1 MFKAFIYTII
11 LASLQVFPL
20 CPVNY
25 AADETWDAMMD
36 GIKKYSSDR
45 KLREKFDALCR
56 ENETALIDGRIDT
69 GGGLYMIMDVPV
81 YRAPGNS
88 KITELA
94 HDAVVVL
101 TGASNELDGKTWK
114 EIEFLFISAHSKT
127 AISIDKAWVES
138 SNLKGNS

>member
-1 MFKAFIYTII
+1 MFKALVYTVIMV
-11 LASLQVFPL
+11 SLLVFPL

-25 AADETWDAMMD
+25 AADETWDVMMD

-45 KLREKFDALCR
+45 KLREQFDALCR
-56 ENETALIDGRIDT
+56 ENETASIDGRIDT

-81 YRAPGNS
+81 YRQPGKS

-101 TGASNELDGKTWK
+101 TGVSNEFDGKGWQ
-114 EIEFLFISAHSKT
+114 EIEFLFISAHSKN

-138 SNLKGNS
+138 SNLKE

>member
-1 MFKAFIYTII
+1 MFKAFIYTIM
-11 LASLQVFPL
+11 LASLQFFPL
-20 CPVNY
+20 CPVSY

-45 KLREKFDALCR
+45 KLREQFDALCR

-69 GGGLYMIMDVPV
+69 GGGLHMIMDVPV
-81 YRAPGNS
+81 YRQPGKS

-101 TGASNELDGKTWK
+101 TGASSELDGKAWQ
-114 EIEFLFISAHSKT
+114 EIEFLFISAYSKN
-127 AISIDKAWVES
+127 AISIDKAWVEL
-138 SNLKGNS
+138 SNLKDNS